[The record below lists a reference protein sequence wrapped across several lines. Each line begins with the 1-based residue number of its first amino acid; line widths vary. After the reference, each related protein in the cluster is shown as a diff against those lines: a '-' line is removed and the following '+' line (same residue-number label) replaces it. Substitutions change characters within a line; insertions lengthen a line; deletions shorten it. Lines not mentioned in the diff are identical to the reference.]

1 MGFSAVRSKL
11 RLNLPEV
18 PRISDHDRRGPT
30 GCKRPNEAKQQ
41 CSNCEEYTSS
51 SECSTSALPYE
62 ATAIKLNQQS

>member
-1 MGFSAVRSKL
+1 MVSSTQNYGIPCGAI
-11 RLNLPEV
+11 EV